1 MLTHNPINRLLEVLR
16 LEAGISRKISTHT
29 LRKSAADIWL
39 REGLTIH
46 QVAHLTRTTEM
57 NVLKYYSHLDHKAFD
72 EKFKSVRIAESDE
85 ELPTGILLPLL
96 VWKKE
101 E

>member
-1 MLTHNPINRLLEVLR
+1 M
-16 LEAGISRKISTHT
+16 SRAISTHT

-57 NVLKYYSHLDHKAFD
+57 NVLKFYSHLDHKAFD
-72 EKFKSVRIAESDE
+72 ERFKSVRIAESDE
-85 ELPTGILLPLL
+85 EQPTGILLSLPER
-96 VWKKE
+96 KKE